1 MESSSPRRSS
11 ETSRLVAWAA
21 GIDAFVLV
29 SAFAVV
35 TASGLRPAP
44 PSGGDGLA
52 LMLEVRTVAA
62 AAANGPAGHSGGL
75 GLALNAMSDSERSR
89 MAETLGRVADRLE
102 RDHNPLVD
110 DLDDEGDVRSDVV
123 ALSRE
128 RLPTL
133 TAASALVPGRWTS
146 ADQRI
151 EVRATTTCAPDAR
164 CIPLGLRAES
174 PNDHVASRA
183 RFLAWPLAYGVVL
196 RPPADRESAVV
207 DALRAPADG
216 SRIALVLGDGDL
228 HSLRFS
234 DALPDLADSV
244 ARIDRWA
251 PKDAPMRE
259 LFRRLSAGDATSDD
273 LRWLTLP
280 TGALL
285 VVPRLG
291 ALATADA
298 FVHEVRVRVA
308 AVAPQVDWL
317 ALPPT

>member
-1 MESSSPRRSS
+1 MGSSSPHRSS

-21 GIDAFVLV
+21 AIDAFVLV
-29 SAFAVV
+29 SAIAVI
-35 TASGLRPAP
+35 TGSGLRPAP
-44 PSGGDGLA
+44 GSGGDELG

-62 AAANGPAGHSGGL
+62 AAAHAPAGNAGGL

-89 MAETLGRVADRLE
+89 MAEALGRLADRLE
-102 RDHNPLVD
+102 RDHNPLVE
-110 DLDDEGDVRSDVV
+110 DLDDESDVRSDVV

-133 TAASALVPGRWTS
+133 TAASALAPGRWVS
-146 ADQRI
+146 ADQRMV
-151 EVRATTTCAPDAR
+151 VRATTTCAADAR
-164 CIPLGLRAES
+164 CIPLGVHAGS
-174 PNDHVASRA
+174 PDDHVASRA

-207 DALRAPADG
+207 DALRARADG

-234 DALPDLADSV
+234 EALPDLADSV

-251 PKDAPMRE
+251 PEDAPMRE
-259 LFRRLSAGDATSDD
+259 LFRRLSARDATSDD

-280 TGALL
+280 SGALL

-291 ALATADA
+291 ALASADA

-308 AVAPQVDWL
+308 AVAPQVQWL